1 VNQPRR
7 STGAEWAKEHA
18 SQIFGPQKLS
28 APCLDQRFFEEM
40 CRDSFLRKEMVSKLL
55 SLAAFSYLWHTTFSV
70 DASFG
75 SNQFE
80 GSAKISQGSFT

>member
-1 VNQPRR
+1 
-7 STGAEWAKEHA
+7 
-18 SQIFGPQKLS
+18 
-28 APCLDQRFFEEM
+28 M

-55 SLAAFSYLWHTTFSV
+55 LLAAFSYLWHTTFSV